1 MTDGLSDEAASLLS
15 GERLVAHLATCE
27 DGRPH
32 VAPVWYRCV
41 DDAIEIVTTGR
52 KLERLRT
59 NPRVA
64 LSIERGEESRPD
76 WTVTVLGTAT
86 VIDDEDAS
94 QAANRRMNRKYGVSE
109 GMWEEENVLVRVRVG
124 SASVRTY

>member
-1 MTDGLSDEAASLLS
+1 MTDGVPDEAASLLAD
-15 GERLVAHLATCE
+15 ERLVAHLATCE

-41 DDAIEIVTTGR
+41 DDGIEIVTTGR
-52 KLERLRT
+52 KLERLRK
-59 NPRVA
+59 NPKVS
-64 LSIERGEESRPD
+64 LSIQRGEEGRPD
-76 WTVTVLGTAT
+76 WTVTVLGTAA

-94 QAANRRMNRKYGVSE
+94 RAANRRMNRKYGISE
-109 GMWEEENVLVRVRVG
+109 DHWEENVLVRIQVG

>member
-1 MTDGLSDEAASLLS
+1 MTDGLSDEVTSLLS
-15 GERLVAHLATCE
+15 GERLVAHLGTCE

-52 KLERLRT
+52 KLERLRK
-59 NPRVA
+59 NPRVS
-64 LSIERGEESRPD
+64 LSVQRGEEGRPD

-86 VIDDEDAS
+86 VIDDQDVS
-94 QAANRRMNRKYGVSE
+94 RAANRRMNRKYGVSE
-109 GMWEEENVLVRVRVG
+109 GMWEEENTLVRIRVG